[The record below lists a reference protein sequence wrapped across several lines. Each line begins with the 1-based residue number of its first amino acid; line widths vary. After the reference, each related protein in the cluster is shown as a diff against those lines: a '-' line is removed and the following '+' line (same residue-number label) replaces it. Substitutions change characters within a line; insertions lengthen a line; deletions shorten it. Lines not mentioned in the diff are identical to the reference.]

1 MDSLV
6 FLSYSFNN
14 SAKLILPLTWNI
26 GYHYLL
32 EVIEAYQSF
41 VNVVKLRRLKTKIFS
56 NRKSYTHK
64 VDIWS
69 LGIMIIEM
77 IDGEPPYLNETPLR
91 ALYLILTTGKPSVQE
106 QDKMSPE
113 LRDFL
118 DHCLEV
124 DPLNR
129 WTATQLLEH
138 QFIKKALDH
147 SGRPLDLASLAK
159 NIKAARKAKN
169 SSP

>member
-1 MDSLV
+1 ML
-6 FLSYSFNN
+6 
-14 SAKLILPLTWNI
+14 WNLW
-26 GYHYLL
+26 LL
-32 EVIEAYQSF
+32 
-41 VNVVKLRRLKTKIFS
+41 KIFS

-69 LGIMIIEM
+69 LGIMVIEM

-91 ALYLILTTGKPSVQE
+91 ALYLILTTGKPKVQE

-124 DPLNR
+124 DPANR
-129 WTATQLLEH
+129 WTAIQLLEH
-138 QFIKKALDH
+138 QFIKKALDS
-147 SGRPLDLASLAK
+147 SGRPLDLTSVAK

-169 SSP
+169 SS